1 MDAVLEVTKA
11 DRTGD
16 GYEEFSQQIQ
26 EQFAYNTSM
35 GKHLFTTDVEGLFD
49 TFLNALPEGEPRQH
63 YTCHCCRSFVKRYG
77 GLVVITEEG
86 ALVPVMWEEVVPD
99 FFQAAVKAMRQ
110 KILKANVTGVFFS
123 GEAILGTPEAGG
135 FNHMHVAQPAAMVS
149 NHLLRTAGQR
159 MDEKRKDYQILRR
172 SLAEFSLATIETAL
186 TLLQSEQLYRGE
198 RHLGVAEWFHEVYK
212 TVTAAENEKVKSN
225 LIWLAVAS
233 APAGFTHVR
242 STMIGTLL
250 TDIQDGLSFDAV
262 KARFAANMDPS
273 KFQRAQV
280 APTAGGVQ
288 QAERMIQQLG
298 LEDSLARRYMAISEI
313 PAFVWR
319 PRTVATAKKAAGGV
333 FANVATK
340 QKAAAPSPAMTL
352 PVTPMTWE
360 KFQRTILPT
369 ADKIEVKAE
378 QSNRFA
384 ALVTAVHPESKNILQ
399 WNNRSSW
406 YYHGGADAEIQ
417 RRVELAGGRYHDN
430 KIRASFMWYS
440 YSDLDIHAN
449 APYDGHIYFG
459 DKKGEYG
466 YLDVDMNVSNYD
478 SLEPVENIRFQTA
491 LAGHY
496 EFYIHTYTDR
506 NRGHNPYK
514 AEIEIEGKIYTFEG
528 ALGGVNSKVVLASF
542 DYQPGVQP
550 TIRGASAI
558 ANGTAWN
565 LELGQFYP
573 VEGIVKSP
581 NLWDADKPAPHAGD
595 HTFFVI
601 RGCQDTE
608 QGRGRGW
615 FTEMLNPE
623 LREIRKTLDAYT
635 AMTPI
640 AAAEGEPACGLGFKK
655 GSDWDVTLRVT
666 TGTVVAEYKI
676 ERYD

>member
-26 EQFAYNTSM
+26 EQFAYNTSI

-49 TFLNALPEGEPRQH
+49 AFLAALPEGEARQH
-63 YTCHCCRSFVKRYG
+63 YTCNCCRSFVTRYG
-77 GLVVITEEG
+77 GLVVITEKG
-86 ALVPVMWEEVVPD
+86 AIVPVMWDKIVPD

-110 KILKANVTGVFFS
+110 KISKANVTGVFFS
-123 GEAILGTPEAGG
+123 SEPILGTPESGG
-135 FNHMHVAQPAAMVS
+135 FNHMNVTQPAAMVS

-159 MDEKRKDYQILRR
+159 KAEKREDYQILLR
-172 SLAEFSLATIETAL
+172 SLEDFSLATIETAL
-186 TLLQSEQLYRGE
+186 ALLKSEQLYRGE
-198 RHLGVAEWFHEVYK
+198 RHLGVAEWFHKVYK
-212 TVTAAENEKVKSN
+212 TVNAAKNEKVKSN
-225 LIWLAVAS
+225 LLWLAVAS
-233 APAGFTHVR
+233 APTGFTHVR

-250 TDIQDGLSFDAV
+250 TDIQDGLSFDVV
-262 KARFAANMDPS
+262 KARFAERMDPS
-273 KFQRAQV
+273 QYQQSQV
-280 APTAGGVQ
+280 APTDGGVQ

-298 LEDSLARRYMAISEI
+298 LEDSLARRYMAINDI
-313 PAFVWR
+313 PVFVWR
-319 PRTVATAKKAAGGV
+319 PRSAATAKKVEGGV

-340 QKAAAPSPAMTL
+340 KKAAAPSPAMTL

-360 KFQRTILPT
+360 KFKRTILPT

-406 YYHGGADAEIQ
+406 YYHGGADAEMQ
-417 RRVELAGGRYHDN
+417 RRVEAAGGRHQGN
-430 KIRASFMWYS
+430 EIRCSLMWSS
-440 YSDLDIHAN
+440 YSDLDLHVI
-449 APYDGHIYFG
+449 APEDGHIYFG
-459 DKKGEYG
+459 HKQGRYG

-491 LAGHY
+491 PEGHY
-496 EFYIHTYTDR
+496 EFYVHNYNDR

-514 AEIEIEGKIYTFEG
+514 AELEINGQVYTFEG
-528 ALGGVNSKVVLASF
+528 VMDSSNRNVQLASF
-542 DYQPGVQP
+542 QYRLGVEP
-550 TIRGASAI
+550 TIRGASAV

-581 NLWDADKPAPHAGD
+581 NLWDTDKPAPHAGD
-595 HTFFVI
+595 HTFFLV
-601 RGCQDTE
+601 RGCQDTAE
-608 QGRGRGW
+608 GRGRGW

-640 AAAEGEPACGLGFKK
+640 AAAAGEPACGLGFKK

-666 TGTVVAEYKI
+666 TGSVVAEYKI